1 MSSFTVNSR
10 EFLEAISALAPLV
23 PQKPSRDILKCF
35 KIVANQGLNDSVVI
49 QATDIETYASSTL
62 ETNVMVQTP
71 GEFTVPAQ
79 TLLDYIKVF
88 DGDSTL
94 TLLVTPEEVLRISD
108 ENDTEFQVGVEDMD
122 EYPDFPEA
130 PDNPNWVTILL
141 PALTRALSQVI
152 FAVADKG
159 SPRWGTL
166 NAVCLETGDRKITL
180 IGTDQHRAS
189 VVDFD
194 VEETLEEASYLVPS
208 KTLSLV
214 PKIFKGDELQ
224 ISFEDPHSLTFNDG
238 ITQILIRLMHGNYP
252 PVKNFMPTS
261 TTHPN
266 SLELD
271 ASSFLKE
278 VKKSSLATD
287 KHSTLKVE
295 LSSDKVTLKTRTR
308 EQRKSAKVE
317 HRLDYT
323 GDDFEFAINCK
334 YLLDMLKASS
344 GDIVV
349 MRFNQNTQPILFTQN
364 NFRHFLVPQEVR

>member
-1 MSSFTVNSR
+1 
-10 EFLEAISALAPLV
+10 
-23 PQKPSRDILKCF
+23 
-35 KIVANQGLNDSVVI
+35 
-49 QATDIETYASSTL
+49 
-62 ETNVMVQTP
+62 MVQTP